1 MKRITAVLGAVLTI
15 GLAAGVDAA
24 DGPFRLSVR
33 VIRIPAEQSFK
44 TEVPDGRGG
53 TVSLQVSGNVVSG
66 FPKGTVIIP
75 TELAWNA
82 SEDALGRAIGEHI
95 GFRCGGLDAE
105 RIRVGEIGSCDLS
118 LSKSKPAQLARF
130 EESRGEGR
138 SADYELRAEVLTD
151 AHAKFL
157 VRLQLDVGS
166 SWQAGTLAG
175 GIIGRVVSVVAEVPE
190 SRLLLVGA
198 PGDKAVYFLAVS
210 VVSR

>member
-1 MKRITAVLGAVLTI
+1 MKRIIAVLGAVLTI
-15 GLAAGVDAA
+15 GLAAGLDAA
-24 DGPFRLSVR
+24 DRPLRLNVR

-53 TVSLQVSGNVVSG
+53 TVALQVSGNVVSG
-66 FPKGTVIIP
+66 FPKATVIIP

-82 SEDALGRAIGEHI
+82 SEAIIGRTIGEHI

-105 RIRVGEIGSCDLS
+105 RIRIHEVGSQDLFF
-118 LSKSKPAQLARF
+118 SKGAPAQSARF
-130 EESRGEGR
+130 EENLGEGR
-138 SADYELRAEVLTD
+138 STDCEVRAEVLTD
-151 AHAKFL
+151 AHAKFP

-175 GIIGRVVSVVAEVPE
+175 GIVGRVISVVAEVPE

-198 PGDKAVYFLAVS
+198 PGDKAVYFLAVC

>member
-1 MKRITAVLGAVLTI
+1 MKRITAVLGTVLTI
-15 GLAAGVDAA
+15 GLAAGLDAA
-24 DGPFRLSVR
+24 EGPFRLSVR

-53 TVSLQVSGNVVSG
+53 TVSLQVSGNVVAG

-75 TELAWNA
+75 TELAGNA
-82 SEDALGRAIGEHI
+82 SEDAIGRSIGEHI
-95 GFRCGGLDAE
+95 GFRCGGLDDE
-105 RIRVGEIGSCDLS
+105 RIRIHEVGSQDLFF
-118 LSKSKPAQLARF
+118 SKGAPAQSARF
-130 EESRGEGR
+130 EESLGEGR
-138 SADYELRAEVLTD
+138 SSDCEARAEILSTGQGKAV
-151 AHAKFL
+151 

-175 GIIGRVVSVVAEVPE
+175 GIIGRVISVVAEVPE

-198 PGDKAVYFLAVS
+198 PGDKAVYFLAVC

>member
-1 MKRITAVLGAVLTI
+1 MKRITAVLGAILAI
-15 GLAAGVDAA
+15 GLAAGLHAT

-44 TEVPDGRGG
+44 IEVPDGRGG

-105 RIRVGEIGSCDLS
+105 RIRIHEVGSQDLFF
-118 LSKSKPAQLARF
+118 SKGAPAQSARF
-130 EESRGEGR
+130 EESLGEGR
-138 SADYELRAEVLTD
+138 STDCEVRAEVLSTGQSN
-151 AHAKFL
+151 AV
-157 VRLQLDVGS
+157 VRLRLDVGS

-175 GIIGRVVSVVAEVPE
+175 GIIGRVISVVAEVPE

-198 PGDKAVYFLAVS
+198 PGDKAVYFLTAC